1 VANEQA
7 VRGPLRRTER
17 GEIII
22 IIINFVNCNL
32 LKYVLVLFIR
42 YKLNTSIVYAI
53 YGTTDAEFQMTGV
66 TQNIPSQ
73 LNAPG

>member
-1 VANEQA
+1 MPNEQA
-7 VRGPLRRTER
+7 VRGPLRRSER
-17 GEIII
+17 GEII